1 MRIGK
6 KLGTLLCGVGVVA
19 VGLTLLGL
27 SGMSTS
33 NAAMRSMYEDRV
45 VCLKQL
51 KTISDLYAVNIVD
64 TSHKARNGNLPFAD
78 AVKNIEAARTGIK
91 KEWGDYRSTYLTQ
104 EEKVLAEQAQALMD
118 PANKAAEHVQDLL
131 KANDAKALESFT
143 IKEMYPVIDPVS
155 NKIGELVDLQLR
167 VSDELYKDSAVS
179 YRNRWIMSLVSL
191 ALGLTLTGLAS
202 VWVVKGITQPLGKM
216 LRGMEH
222 SDLTLRLD
230 VESQDEIG
238 QSARAFNVYNE
249 QLHTIF
255 KDLSVQSTR
264 GANGSTELSAAAEQL
279 SATTEEIAREA
290 TQQQSRTEQMA
301 SAMVELTASIES
313 VSRHAD
319 HAKTAAE
326 TTVAAAADG
335 ESVGSSTKEAMT
347 AVRSSTDQMVK
358 ATRVIQEIARQT
370 NLLSL
375 NAAIE
380 AAKAGNLGKGFA
392 VVAEEVRKLAER
404 SSTSAREIEGL
415 ITSSLE
421 AVDRG
426 ERNVEAVVRK
436 LEEIEK
442 QVASTATVVAQIA
455 GASSEQARTAEEVS
469 RLVDAVAGSV
479 VHSASASTQ
488 LAATSQQVAQ
498 TSQELAQIAEGLR
511 AQVVKFKL

>member
-1 MRIGK
+1 
-6 KLGTLLCGVGVVA
+6 L
-19 VGLTLLGL
+19 
-27 SGMSTS
+27 
-33 NAAMRSMYEDRV
+33 
-45 VCLKQL
+45 
-51 KTISDLYAVNIVD
+51 
-64 TSHKARNGNLPFAD
+64 
-78 AVKNIEAARTGIK
+78 
-91 KEWGDYRSTYLTQ
+91 
-104 EEKVLAEQAQALMD
+104 
-118 PANKAAEHVQDLL
+118 
-131 KANDAKALESFT
+131 
-143 IKEMYPVIDPVS
+143 
-155 NKIGELVDLQLR
+155 
-167 VSDELYKDSAVS
+167 
-179 YRNRWIMSLVSL
+179 SLVSL
-191 ALGLTLTGLAS
+191 VLGLTLTGLAS

-238 QSARAFNVYNE
+238 QSARAFNDYNE
-249 QLHTIF
+249 QLHMIF

-301 SAMVELTASIES
+301 SAMVELTASIEA
-313 VSRHAD
+313 VSQHAD

-326 TTVAAAADG
+326 TTVAAAAAG
-335 ESVGSSTKEAMT
+335 ESVGSSTKEAMA

-442 QVASTATVVAQIA
+442 QVTSTAMVVTQIA

-511 AQVVKFKL
+511 AMVVKFKL